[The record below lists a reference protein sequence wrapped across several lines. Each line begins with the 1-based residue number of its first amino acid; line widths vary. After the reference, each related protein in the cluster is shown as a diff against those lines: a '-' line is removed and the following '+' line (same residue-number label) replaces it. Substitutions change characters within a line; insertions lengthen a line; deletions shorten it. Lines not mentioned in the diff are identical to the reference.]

1 MAEREIPLPSGT
13 VTDIKRV
20 RSVMSHRVHEER
32 SEINQPASD
41 KVPGEGSGDQ

>member
-1 MAEREIPLPSGT
+1 MSERELPLPQGT

-20 RSVMSHRVHEER
+20 RSVMSPRVHEER

-41 KVPGEGSGDQ
+41 KVPGSGSGDQ